1 MMTKINDL
9 DGRSNDMKKNRNLLI
24 SAIAIN
30 NMGDII
36 FDLFIVWGL
45 SSATGQFM
53 NAVYVIG
60 TSVAFRAILSFF
72 VGSFVDK
79 HSKKKMMVI
88 SHISSIIIIS
98 CFGLLWGLVKR
109 YVAIGLVFVL
119 LNDINNELFSR
130 SYISMTSDIF
140 DENQYIK
147 FQSHSNI
154 VIRIISVGG
163 AALAGTL
170 IEHVSEHTVFI
181 IDIVTYLVSLLLITK
196 VNYKEKVMSNTL
208 SRGIIKTITS
218 DIKYTLMT
226 VWHSSY
232 LLAFIVLMFV
242 LNLAYG
248 YIPQIL
254 PVFIANITE
263 SATLLGVLKSSMTIG
278 EIVGLALVS
287 KLSQYVSA
295 TFKVSMLLNVF
306 IIMAIYF
313 IENPYLLVV
322 CFVLYGFSDSLTQPL
337 FGYTVSNLD
346 NANRGKLLGGID
358 AIIMFSLSI
367 GIYAISAISTYKEFL
382 GGIILSVIFV
392 IGFLIVSFNKNM
404 QHIVLDSKKI

>member
-1 MMTKINDL
+1 MTKINDL

-358 AIIMFSLSI
+358 AIIMFSPSI

-404 QHIVLDSKKI
+404 RHIVLDSKKI

>member
-1 MMTKINDL
+1 MN
-9 DGRSNDMKKNRNLLI
+9 KNRNLLI

-30 NMGDII
+30 NIGDII
-36 FDLFIVWGL
+36 FDLFIAWGL
-45 SSATGQFM
+45 SSATGKFM

-79 HSKKKMMVI
+79 HLKKKMMVI
-88 SHISSIIIIS
+88 SHISSIIVIS
-98 CFGLLWGLVKR
+98 CFGLFWGLVKQ
-109 YVAIGLVFVL
+109 YVAIGIVFVL

-147 FQSHSNI
+147 FQSYSNI
-154 VIRIISVGG
+154 VIRIINVGG

-170 IEHVSEHTVFI
+170 IEHVSEYTVFI
-181 IDIVTYLVSLLLITK
+181 IDIVTYLISLLLITK
-196 VNYKEKVMSNTL
+196 VNYKENVISNAL
-208 SRGIIKTITS
+208 SKGIIKTIIS

-226 VWHSSY
+226 ILHSSY
-232 LLAFIVLMFV
+232 LLAFIVLMFI

-254 PVFIANITE
+254 PVFKANLAE
-263 SATLLGVLKSSMTIG
+263 SATLLGGLKSSITIG

-287 KLSQYVSA
+287 KMSKYVSA
-295 TFKVSMLLNVF
+295 TFKVSMLLNIF
-306 IIMAIYF
+306 IIMAIYL
-313 IENPYLLVV
+313 IGNPYLLFV
-322 CFVLYGFSDSLTQPL
+322 CFALYGFSDSLTQPL
-337 FGYTVSNLD
+337 FGHTVSNLD
-346 NANRGKLLGGID
+346 KANRGKLLGGID
-358 AIIMFSLSI
+358 AIIMFSPSI
-367 GIYAISAISTYKEFL
+367 GIYAISAISTYNGFL
-382 GGIILSVIFV
+382 GGIILSAIFV

-404 QHIVLDSKKI
+404 RHIVLDSKKI

>member
-1 MMTKINDL
+1 MN
-9 DGRSNDMKKNRNLLI
+9 KNRNRNMLI

-30 NMGDII
+30 NIGDII
-36 FDLFIVWGL
+36 FDLFIAWGL
-45 SSATGQFM
+45 SSATGKFM

-79 HSKKKMMVI
+79 HSKKKLMVI
-88 SHISSIIIIS
+88 SHISSIIVIS
-98 CFGLLWGLVKR
+98 CFGLFWGLVKQHF
-109 YVAIGLVFVL
+109 AIGLVFVL

-130 SYISMTSDIF
+130 SYISMTSDMF

-163 AALAGTL
+163 AALAGIL
-170 IEHVSEHTVFI
+170 IEHISEHTVFM
-181 IDIVTYLVSLLLITK
+181 IDIVTYLVSLWLITK
-196 VNYKEKVMSNTL
+196 VNYKENVISNAL
-208 SRGIIKTITS
+208 SKGIIRTITA
-218 DIKYTLMT
+218 DIKYTLT
-226 VWHSSY
+226 TICHSSY

-254 PVFIANITE
+254 PVFKANITE
-263 SATLLGVLKSSMTIG
+263 SAALLGVLKSSMTIG

-287 KLSQYVSA
+287 KMSKYVSA
-295 TFKVSMLLNVF
+295 TFKASMLLNIF
-306 IIMAIYF
+306 LIMTIYLV
-313 IENPYLLVV
+313 ENPYVLVV
-322 CFVLYGFSDSLTQPL
+322 CFALYGLSDSFTQPL
-337 FGYTVSNLD
+337 FGYTVSHLD

-358 AIIMFSLSI
+358 AIIMFSPSI
-367 GIYAISAISTYKEFL
+367 GIYAISAISAYNEFL

-392 IGFLIVSFNKNM
+392 IGFLIVSFNENM
-404 QHIVLDSKKI
+404 RHIVLGSNKI

>member
-218 DIKYTLMT
+218 DIKYTIMT

-358 AIIMFSLSI
+358 AIIMFSPSI